1 MPYHQHHTAHTHPA
15 HTHPAHIRPGP
26 PRIYY
31 IIDGCGEGDMEV
43 TWLMHHLALLSGN
56 HDCNVGVM
64 EVIGRMHNLLFYAQY
79 HEYGE
84 ITS

>member
-1 MPYHQHHTAHTHPA
+1 
-15 HTHPAHIRPGP
+15 
-26 PRIYY
+26 
-31 IIDGCGEGDMEV
+31 MEV

-64 EVIGRMHNLLFYAQY
+64 EVTGRMHNLLFYAQY